1 MKIVD
6 EYGNEIG
13 YQSGSDYVINDKFG
27 SRLGWI
33 DEMNS
38 VFDTYGNKVGEI
50 HDDGVYDKY
59 GNHIGD
65 VTGYAVLSLLVK
77 HAEQKIYTN
86 TTEEPVGLLGWIVY
100 IFLSIWQFILSSL
113 GGKIG
118 VGLGIVLGV
127 VIGIQGKSVSQGI
140 SHALIFGISLGV
152 VGLIMEGIIRL
163 IIFIGRFIAHLIKK

>member
-13 YQSGSDYVINDKFG
+13 CQSGSDYVINDKFG
-27 SRLGWI
+27 NRLGWI
-33 DEMNS
+33 DGMNN

-50 HDDGVYDKY
+50 RDDGVYDTY
-59 GNHIGD
+59 GSRIGD
-65 VTGYAVLSLLVK
+65 VTGYAILSLFVK
-77 HAEQKIYTN
+77 HTEQKIYTN
-86 TTEEPVGLLGWIVY
+86 ATEEPIGCLGWIVY
-100 IFLSIWQFILSSL
+100 IFLRIWEFILSSL

-140 SHALIFGISLGV
+140 SHVLIFGISLGV